1 MEPIV
6 QNARSLYVRRDVL
19 NADELIAWAQ
29 ASCFEAIKSAE
40 KLHVTLMFSRDL
52 VDWSRVPRDAQ
63 SAGTLTVPPD
73 GTRSLARFGTAC
85 VLEFDSPPLVAR
97 HFALR
102 AAGAVWDHEG
112 YRPHVTITYESAALD
127 LSAVQPYT
135 APIALGPEIFEEV
148 PAKYR

>member
-6 QNARSLYVRRDVL
+6 QDARSLYVRRDVL

-29 ASCFEAIKSAE
+29 AARFEGIKSAE

-52 VDWSRVPRDAQ
+52 VDWSRVPRGAR
-63 SAGTLTVPPD
+63 SVGGLTVPPD
-73 GTRSLARFGTAC
+73 GSRSLARYGAAC

-97 HFALR
+97 NFELR
-102 AAGAVWDHEG
+102 EAGAVWDHEG

-127 LSAVQPYT
+127 LCTVQPYSGS
-135 APIALGPEIFEEV
+135 ILLGSEVFEEV
-148 PAKYR
+148 PARYR